1 MDTHN
6 KNPFEIRTRMLELA
20 QEYLQQQYAVNID
33 FARSAFDELVR
44 TNQASV
50 SEWQNYTP
58 KMYDFADILKKA
70 QELYGFVS
78 KRD

>member
-1 MDTHN
+1 MTT
-6 KNPFEIRTRMLELA
+6 KSPFEIRTRMLELA
-20 QEYLQQQYAVNID
+20 QEYLQQQYAVSVD
-33 FARSAFDELVR
+33 FARETFDELVR
-44 TNQASV
+44 TNQAAV
-50 SEWQNYTP
+50 TEWQRYAP